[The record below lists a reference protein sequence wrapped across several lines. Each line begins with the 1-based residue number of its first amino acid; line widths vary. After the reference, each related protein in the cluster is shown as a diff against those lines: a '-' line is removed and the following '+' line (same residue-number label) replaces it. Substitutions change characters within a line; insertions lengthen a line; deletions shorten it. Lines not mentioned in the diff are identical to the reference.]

1 MLRLPLRRGR
11 RRARPARDARD
22 AARRDDAPPA
32 HAAGEGITGTA
43 AAERRP
49 VAIAA
54 NADLDPRW
62 KEFPNLP
69 ESEYESILAVPILAR
84 EQLAGALNVRTREP
98 REFRPDEIEL
108 LQAIASQV
116 AQSIVHA
123 QLYAEAQRRVAEL
136 EALARISEAVSESL
150 YLEESLEAIVK
161 TTMDAVQATGAA
173 LVLEDGRIAWPEGQ
187 RRRLRR
193 PHAAALEA
201 ARDRPARGRPRHAVH
216 RRGARAAR
224 GDRPPRRR
232 RARARP
238 RGHARRPRP
247 GDPPP
252 RQEQPPDRRLAPA
265 PAGARRGR
273 RPARGARALRQ
284 PDPRHRRRARV
295 AHRAAGGGRRPR
307 GADRPPARDARA
319 GNRRRTRRRGASS
332 SRSRSRAPARPRSRS
347 SSPSCCRTRS
357 STAPARCGS
366 SWRTATATS
375 CSRSPTK
382 EPAPTARRAARGSRS
397 SARSSPTSCRA
408 ASRFAGARAEV
419 VFPA

>member
-1 MLRLPLRRGR
+1 MLRLPLRRGG
-11 RRARPARDARD
+11 RRARPARHARH
-22 AARRDDAPPA
+22 AARRDDAPPSP
-32 HAAGEGITGTA
+32 AAGRGDHRHRGGRA
-43 AAERRP
+43 PP

-54 NADLDPRW
+54 SADLDPRW

-161 TTMDAVQATGAA
+161 TTMDAVHATGAA
-173 LVLEDGRIAWPEGQ
+173 LVLEDGRIAWPEGRAGSHAVRTPLRWK
-187 RRRLRR
+187 RREIGQLV
-193 PHAAALEA
+193 AD
-201 ARDRPARGRPRHAVH
+201 RDTPVH
-216 RRGARAAR
+216 RRGAGAAR

-232 RARARP
+232 RARARA
-238 RGHARRPRP
+238 RGDARRPRP
-247 GDPPP
+247 GDPSP

-284 PDPRHRRRARV
+284 PDPRDRRRARV
-295 AHRAAGGGRRPR
+295 AHRAARGGRRP
-307 GADRPPARDARA
+307 
-319 GNRRRTRRRGASS
+319 GAS
-332 SRSRSRAPARPRSRS
+332 
-347 SSPSCCRTRS
+347 
-357 STAPARCGS
+357 
-366 SWRTATATS
+366 
-375 CSRSPTK
+375 
-382 EPAPTARRAARGSRS
+382 
-397 SARSSPTSCRA
+397 
-408 ASRFAGARAEV
+408 
-419 VFPA
+419 